1 VTAPQFTG
9 LEEGD
14 PVPLGATFD
23 GLGVNFA
30 LFSAHAEKVELC
42 LFDAHNQ
49 RETHRLELPGHTDQV
64 FHGYL
69 AQAQPGLLYG
79 YRVYGPYAP
88 REGHRFNHHKLLLDP
103 YARRLVGKLRWSDAH
118 FGYRI
123 GAATRDL
130 TFDTRN
136 NAARMPK
143 CSVVGN
149 HFSWGAHR
157 RPGHR
162 ASHSLIYECHVRG
175 MTQLHP
181 GVPEAWRGTFAGLAS
196 DAVIDHLVGLGVT
209 AVELMPVHAFVDDR
223 HLLERGLRNYWGYN
237 SLGFFAPEPRYLAED
252 VAEFEHMVRRL
263 HAAGLEVILDVVY
276 NHTAEGN
283 ELGPTLS
290 FKGIDNKSYY
300 RLLDDDPRYYVN
312 ETGTGNT
319 VNFAQPRVLQMVMDS
334 LRYWATEMRVD
345 GFRFDLATSLAREPW
360 GFDAGS
366 GFLDAVRQDPVLQRV
381 KLIAEPWDVG
391 PGGHQ
396 LGNFPPGWSEW
407 NDEFRDAV
415 RRFWRGDDHVLPN
428 FARAVAGSAETFDH
442 DGRKPSASINFVT
455 AHDGFTLR
463 DLVSYAHRHNEANG
477 NEQDGHE
484 ENYSA
489 NYGVEG
495 PTDDPAVCAM
505 RARQARNMLLTLVV
519 SQGVPML
526 LMGDECGRSQGGN
539 NNGYCQDNE
548 TSWMDWEGM
557 SEADR
562 ALLGFVRRLAGLRRD
577 HAALRAEHFL
587 HGERVSREDIPDI
600 LWLDTAGQPAG
611 EAFWQDP
618 AAKVVG
624 ILLNGRVIAP
634 RSNPPEEILLVY
646 FNAAANSVDILL
658 PEFEACRG
666 WLRLVDTT
674 EPEAP
679 PVELG
684 AGQALALPEHSAMI
698 FVMRN
703 HDDDPTPEPR

>member
-1 VTAPQFTG
+1 MTGPQFTG
-9 LEEGD
+9 LEEGN
-14 PVPLGATFD
+14 PMPLGATFD

-42 LFDAHNQ
+42 LFDARNQ
-49 RETHRLELPGHTDQV
+49 RETHRLALPGHTDQV

-79 YRVYGPYAP
+79 YRVHGPYAP
-88 REGHRFNHHKLLLDP
+88 KQGHRFNHHKLLLDP
-103 YARRLVGKLRWSDAH
+103 YARRLVGRLRWSDAH

-143 CSVVGN
+143 CSVITDN
-149 HFSWGAHR
+149 FAWGAHC
-157 RPGHR
+157 RPAHR
-162 ASHSLIYECHVRG
+162 SSRSLIYECHVRG

-181 GVPEAWRGTFAGLAS
+181 DVPEAWRGTFAGLAS

-209 AVELMPVHAFVDDR
+209 AVELMPIHAFTDDR
-223 HLLERGLRNYWGYN
+223 HLLESGLRNYWGYN

-252 VAEFEHMVRRL
+252 VEEFKRMVRRL
-263 HAAGLEVILDVVY
+263 HSAGLEVILDVVY

-300 RLLDDDPRYYVN
+300 RLLDEEPRYYVN

-319 VNFAQPRVLQMVMDS
+319 VNFAHPRVLQMVMDS

-345 GFRFDLATSLAREPW
+345 GFRFDLATCLAREPW
-360 GFDAGS
+360 GFDPGS
-366 GFLDAVRQDPVLQRV
+366 GFLDAVRQDPVLQHL

-391 PGGHQ
+391 PGGYQ

-407 NDEFRDAV
+407 NDQFRDSV
-415 RRFWRGDDHVLPN
+415 RRFWRGDEHLLPH
-428 FARAVAGSAETFDH
+428 FARAVAGSAQTFDH
-442 DGRKPSASINFVT
+442 AGRQPSASLNFIT
-455 AHDGFTLR
+455 SHDGFTLR
-463 DLVSYAHRHNEANG
+463 DLVSYAHRHNEAN
-477 NEQDGHE
+477 EDPQDGHD

-495 PTDDPAVCAM
+495 LTDDPAVNAM
-505 RARQARNMLLTLVV
+505 RARQARNMLLTLLV
-519 SQGVPML
+519 SQGLPMM

-539 NNGYCQDNE
+539 NNAYCQDNNI
-548 TSWMDWEGM
+548 TWMDWESLG
-557 SEADR
+557 ETDH
-562 ALLGFVRRLAGLRRD
+562 ALLEFVRRLVRLRHD

-587 HGERVSREDIPDI
+587 HGDRVSSEDIPDI
-600 LWLDTAGQPAG
+600 LWIDTTGRPAG
-611 EAFWQDP
+611 EDLWQDP
-618 AAKVVG
+618 LAKVVG
-624 ILLNGRVIAP
+624 ILLNGRIIAP
-634 RSNPPEEILLVY
+634 RSEPPEDILLVY
-646 FNAAANSVDILL
+646 FNAATNGVEIAL
-658 PEFEACRG
+658 PEFEGGRG
-666 WLRLVDTT
+666 WLRLIDTS
-674 EPEAP
+674 AP
-679 PVELG
+679 DAAPVELP
-684 AGQALALPEHSAMI
+684 AGDSLILPEHSATV
-698 FVMRN
+698 FALRS
-703 HDDDPTPEPR
+703 HDDPSAEPQ